1 MNNQNQYQA
10 PNQQPQYQQPQY
22 QQPQYQQPQ
31 YQQQAPKKQGNG
43 LDGLINFV
51 IKLLPILTIV
61 FFAFGAT
68 SLIYNF
74 INGVVNSLD
83 YYGGFGE
90 IVYGIANGFAAV
102 AKYFFYGVVC
112 VGIYKIVKK

>member
-31 YQQQAPKKQGNG
+31 YQQPAPKKKGNG
-43 LDGLINFV
+43 LDGLVDLV
-51 IKLLPILTIV
+51 IKLLPILAIV

-68 SLIYNF
+68 SLLFNF
-74 INGVVNSLD
+74 IDGVIGSLD

-90 IVYGIANGFAAV
+90 IIYGIANGVAAV